1 MGPFMAIRRQSLI
14 NLSLIPGAL
23 ASGLLVSV
31 ALLAFGALWLFSP
44 ETSWSEIFSD
54 RYLWHVIGFTFWQ
67 AFLSAL
73 FSVLPAILLA
83 RALYRRRFPGRT
95 LFLRLCAMT
104 LVLPVLVAVFG
115 ILSVYGKTGWL
126 SSLFQ
131 LVDIEY
137 QFTPYGLKGIL
148 LAHIFFNM
156 PLATRMLLQS
166 LESISIEQRQIAA
179 QLGLNEWQQ
188 FRILEWPYLHRQML
202 PTAAL
207 IFMLCFA
214 SFATVLA
221 LGGGPAAT
229 TIELAIYQA
238 LNYDFDPGRAAILAL
253 IQLFFCVGLMFLSQK
268 INSLFSIGHSQH
280 NHWYD
285 PADNIFRRV
294 RDALVITAA
303 ILLLLPPLLAI
314 IADGVN
320 GRLLDVLNQSA
331 LWQAASTSLFIAL
344 CAGLLCVLLT
354 MMLLWS
360 SRELR
365 LRHAIKLGQ
374 AMELSGLVILAMPGI
389 VLATG
394 FFILFNE
401 TIGIPESPYAL
412 IILTNALLAIPYA
425 LKVLENPMRD
435 LAERYNPLCQSLA
448 IGGFNRLRIIELKA
462 LKKPLAQALA
472 FACVISIGDFGV
484 VALFGNEDFRT
495 LPYYLYQQIGAYRTN
510 DGAVTAMLL
519 LLLCFTLFSLLERI
533 SGKDYDKVK

>member
-1 MGPFMAIRRQSLI
+1 MAIRCQSI
-14 NLSLIPGAL
+14 MNKSLIPGAL
-23 ASGLLVSV
+23 ASGLLITV
-31 ALLAFGALWLFSP
+31 ALLAFGALYVFSP
-44 ETSWSEIFSD
+44 EISISD
-54 RYLWHVIGFTFWQ
+54 VISDSYLWHVIGFTFWQ
-67 AFLSAL
+67 AFLSAV

-83 RALYRRRFPGRT
+83 RALFRRRFVGRT
-95 LFLRLCAMT
+95 LLLRLCAMT

-126 SSLFQ
+126 AQ
-131 LVDIEY
+131 LYHLLGLEY

-166 LESISIEQRQIAA
+166 LENISIEQRQIAA
-179 QLGLNEWQQ
+179 QLGFNEWQQ
-188 FRILEWPYLHRQML
+188 FRILEWPYLRRQML
-202 PTAAL
+202 PTASL

-238 LNYDFDPGRAAILAL
+238 LNYDFDLGRAAILAL
-253 IQLFFCVGLMFLSQK
+253 IQLFFCVGLMFFSQK

-285 PADNIFRRV
+285 PADNYFRRI
-294 RDALVITAA
+294 RDAIIISAA
-303 ILLLLPPLLAI
+303 ILLLIPPLLAI
-314 IADGVN
+314 ILDGLN
-320 GRLLDVLNQSA
+320 GHLFEVLSQSA
-331 LWQAASTSLFIAL
+331 LWQAASTSLFIAI
-344 CAGLLCVLLT
+344 CAGTLCVFLT

-365 LRHAIKLGQ
+365 LRRAIKLGQ
-374 AMELSGLVILAMPGI
+374 AMELSGLLILAMPGI

-412 IILTNALLAIPYA
+412 VIMTNALLAIPYA

-435 LAERYNPLCQSLA
+435 LAERYNPLCHSLA
-448 IGGFNRLRIIELKA
+448 ISGLNRLRIIELKA

-484 VALFGNEDFRT
+484 VALFGNDDFRT

-510 DGAVTAMLL
+510 DGAVTAMVL
-519 LLLCFTLFSLLERI
+519 LLLCFGLFSLLERI
-533 SGKDYDKVK
+533 SGKQHD